1 MARYLLLILLAL
13 GTLAQAG
20 TPSQSA
26 SVGQEDELTPAE
38 MAKRQ
43 KRREEL
49 REMLKSPVEF
59 VTTDVRQLSVQER
72 SEMRQQMRQQRS
84 GPSR

>member
-1 MARYLLLILLAL
+1 MARYYLLIVLAL
-13 GTLAQAG
+13 SSLAQAG
-20 TPSQSA
+20 TQSQTVA
-26 SVGQEDELTPAE
+26 VGQDEELIAAE

-49 REMLKSPVEF
+49 REVLKSPVEF
-59 VTTDVRQLSVQER
+59 VTADVRQLSVQER

>member
-1 MARYLLLILLAL
+1 MARYVLLILLAWSS
-13 GTLAQAG
+13 LAQAG
-20 TPSQSA
+20 PQTPTVA
-26 SVGQEDELTPAE
+26 VGQEDDLTAVE
-38 MAKRQ
+38 AAKRQ

-59 VTTDVRQLSVQER
+59 VATDARQLSVQER

-84 GPSR
+84 GSSR

>member
-1 MARYLLLILLAL
+1 MARYYLLIVLVLSS
-13 GTLAQAG
+13 LAQAG
-20 TPSQSA
+20 TQSQTVA
-26 SVGQEDELTPAE
+26 VGQDEELTAAE

-49 REMLKSPVEF
+49 REVLKSPVEF
-59 VTTDVRQLSVQER
+59 VTADVRQLSVQER

>member
-1 MARYLLLILLAL
+1 MARYYLLIVFVLSS
-13 GTLAQAG
+13 LAQAG
-20 TPSQSA
+20 TQSQTVA
-26 SVGQEDELTPAE
+26 VGQDEELIAAE

-49 REMLKSPVEF
+49 REVLKSPVEF
-59 VTTDVRQLSVQER
+59 VTADVRQLSVQER

>member
-1 MARYLLLILLAL
+1 MARYYLLIVLVLASW
-13 GTLAQAG
+13 AQAG
-20 TPSQSA
+20 TSNQNVV
-26 SVGQEDELTPAE
+26 VGQEDELTAAE
-38 MAKRQ
+38 AAKRQ

-49 REMLKSPVEF
+49 REMLKSPVEL
-59 VTTDVRQLSVQER
+59 VTADVRQLSVQER

>member
-1 MARYLLLILLAL
+1 MSRYLLLIVLVLSS
-13 GTLAQAG
+13 LAQAG
-20 TPSQSA
+20 TQSQTVA
-26 SVGQEDELTPAE
+26 VGQDEELTAAE

-49 REMLKSPVEF
+49 REVLKSPVEF
-59 VTTDVRQLSVQER
+59 VTADVRQLSVQER